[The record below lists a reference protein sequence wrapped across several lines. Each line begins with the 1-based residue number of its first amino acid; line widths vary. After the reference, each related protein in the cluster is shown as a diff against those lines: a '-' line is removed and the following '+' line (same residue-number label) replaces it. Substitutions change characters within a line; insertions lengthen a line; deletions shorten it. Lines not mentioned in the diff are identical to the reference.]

1 MRTLNNLV
9 ITIDERFNQKT
20 IGDFLNFFHV
30 SKSNVYLLQHHQ
42 RLKVNNIYISFNN
55 ILSLGDQI
63 TIELDDFE
71 QIDFQSENIPLDV
84 LYEDDDILVVN
95 KPAGIIIHPA
105 QKDEVGTLVN
115 RVANYYSQKGLN
127 RQIRY
132 LHRLD
137 TDTTGCILF
146 AKHFLIHSYLANNW
160 DHDTVEREYLALV
173 LGQPF
178 KSEDTIA
185 FSIGK
190 DRHNN
195 NRFRVKYDGE
205 KAITHYE
212 IIDQYPNYALVR
224 LILKTGKTHQIRVH
238 MAHIGHPLLGDLL
251 YGGNQKYINR
261 VALHSSKIFIKN
273 PVTGNII
280 SVTAPLPDDILRLL

>member
-1 MRTLNNLV
+1 MNNLF
-9 ITIDERFNQKT
+9 ITIDERFDQKS

-30 SKSNVYLLQHHQ
+30 SKSNVYILQHHQ
-42 RLKVNNIYISFNN
+42 RLKVNNEIIPFSN
-55 ILSLGDQI
+55 ILSSGDQI
-63 TIELDDFE
+63 NIELDDFE
-71 QIDFQSENIPLDV
+71 QIDFNPEDLPIEV

-105 QKDEVGTLVN
+105 QKDGRGTLVN
-115 RVANYYSQKGLN
+115 RVANYYLQKGLN

-160 DHDTVEREYLALV
+160 DHETVEREYLALV
-173 LGQPF
+173 TGQPF
-178 KSEDTIA
+178 KSKDTIA

-195 NRFRVKYDGE
+195 NRYRVKYDGE
-205 KAITHYE
+205 KAITQYE
-212 IIDQYPNYALVR
+212 LIDQYPNYALIR
-224 LILKTGKTHQIRVH
+224 LLLKTGKTHQIRVH
-238 MAHIGHPLLGDLL
+238 MSHIGHPLLGDSL
-251 YGGNQKYINR
+251 YGGNQIYIHR
-261 VALHSSKIFIKN
+261 VALHSSKIIIKN